1 MLLYTDLDHRRIT
14 VNVYL
19 SSIRHSHTS
28 HCDSADGDAAVF
40 ICHKLLYANYGLV
53 IFYCDY
59 IIDFAKDKA
68 RCGCGLYPTLPHP
81 PEVYQHLLKI
91 R

>member
-1 MLLYTDLDHRRIT
+1 MDLDHRRIT
-14 VNVYL
+14 VTVYF
-19 SSIRHSHTS
+19 SSIGHSQHS

-40 ICHKLLYANYGLV
+40 TCLKLLSVNHGLD

-59 IIDFAKDKA
+59 IIDFARDKA
-68 RCGCGLYPTLPHP
+68 CCGLTLPRP